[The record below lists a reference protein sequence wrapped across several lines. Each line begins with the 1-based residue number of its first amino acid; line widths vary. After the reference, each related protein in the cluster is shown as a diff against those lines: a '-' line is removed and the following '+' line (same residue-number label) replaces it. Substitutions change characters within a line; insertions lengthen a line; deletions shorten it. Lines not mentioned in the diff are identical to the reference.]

1 MDILKLRSMLSQ
13 NKSIYDLPLRVVYYA
28 RVSTEREEQLNS
40 LDSQVMYFEDLI
52 KKQENWEFID
62 GYVDEGITG
71 VLVNKRDSFLRMIRD
86 AKSGRFDLVIT
97 KEVSRF
103 ARNTL
108 DSIQYT
114 RELLNYG
121 VGVYFMSDNI
131 LTLDSDSEL
140 RLTIMSS
147 LAQEEIRKLSE
158 RVKFGYKRS
167 VEKGVVAG
175 SNNIIGYRKDK
186 GKLVI
191 DEGQAEIIRKIFEV
205 YSEGELGT
213 TKLSYLLY
221 DEYGYKNSRG
231 NAIHPA
237 NIRDIIRNPKYKGY
251 YCANKGESLDFKT
264 KKRKVH
270 TKDKWIVY
278 KDFENVPPIV
288 SEELWDKCNKILEA
302 RSSERSNPDKTVY
315 VQRFPLSRKLYCA
328 HDNCVFVRGNYKLK
342 EGKRIFWGC
351 DCYRTNGKAK
361 SLGCNSPILYEEEL
375 AKAFN
380 PIINSIVDNC
390 DDIIEDIY
398 RTLSDAKF
406 DKDYDKE
413 KNRISDEISN
423 LEKQKDN
430 LFDMR
435 SNNEISASEFA
446 DFKEK
451 INIKIEARKKAYDEV
466 FMIQANTNTSLDS
479 VNELKK
485 TIKSICNVD
494 DSNSIELASSLFE
507 KIIVETDR
515 DKEDKRKAVLHCQLK
530 ITDSERHNLPLSQ
543 LSLLMRS
550 DAGICCSKWQKF
562 SLYSRF
568 CGY

>member
-1 MDILKLRSMLSQ
+1 MDILKIRSMLSQ
-13 NKSIYDLPLRVVYYA
+13 NKNIYDLPLRVVYYA

-52 KKQENWEFID
+52 KKQENWQYVG

-71 VLVNKRDSFLRMIRD
+71 VLVNKRDSFLKMIRD
-86 AKSGRFDLVIT
+86 AKAGLFDLIVT

-114 RELLNYG
+114 RELLSRG
-121 VGVYFMSDNI
+121 VGIYFLSDNI
-131 LTLDSDSEL
+131 LTFDPDSEL

-167 VEKGVVAG
+167 VEKGIVAG
-175 SNNIIGYRKDK
+175 SNNILGYRKDK

-191 DEGQAEIIRKIFEV
+191 DEQQAEIIRKIFEI
-205 YSEGELGT
+205 YAEGEIGSN
-213 TKLSYLLY
+213 KLSYMLY

-231 NAIHPA
+231 NPIHSS

-251 YCANKGESLDFKT
+251 YCANKGETLDFKT
-264 KKRKVH
+264 KKRKVNS
-270 TKDKWIVY
+270 KDKWIVY

-288 SEELWDKCNKILEA
+288 SEELWDKCNKIIEA
-302 RSSERSNPDKTVY
+302 RSTIRSNPDKTVY

-328 HDNCVFVRGNYKLK
+328 HDNSVFVRGNYKLK

-351 DCYRTNGKAK
+351 DCYRTHGKAK
-361 SLGCNSPILYEEEL
+361 SLGCNSPLLYEEEL
-375 AKAFN
+375 AHAFK
-380 PIINSIVDNC
+380 PIINTIIDNC
-390 DDIIEDIY
+390 DDIIEEIHE
-398 RTLSDAKF
+398 TLKKSRF
-406 DKDYDKE
+406 DKDYNKE
-413 KNRISDEISN
+413 KNRITDEISN

-430 LFDMR
+430 LFNMR

-446 DFKEK
+446 DFREK
-451 INIKIEARKKAYDEV
+451 INIKIDSRKKAYDEV
-466 FMIQANTNTSLDS
+466 LMIQANTNTSLES
-479 VNELKK
+479 ATELKK
-485 TIKSICNVD
+485 TIKSICSVNDDNV
-494 DSNSIELASSLFE
+494 IELASSLFE
-507 KIIVETDR
+507 KIIVETNR

-543 LSLLMRS
+543 LSMLLMS
-550 DAGICCSKWQKF
+550 NAGICRTKWKEF
-562 SLYSRF
+562 SLYSSI
-568 CGY
+568 Y

>member
-1 MDILKLRSMLSQ
+1 MEEKLYMDILKLRSMLSQ

-175 SNNIIGYRKDK
+175 SNNIIGYRKNK

-191 DEGQAEIIRKIFEV
+191 DEEQAKFIKLIFEIYV
-205 YSEGELGT
+205 SENIGVHRLGF
-213 TKLSYLLY
+213 KLFE
-221 DEYGYKNSRG
+221 EYGV
-231 NAIHPA
+231 
-237 NIRDIIRNPKYKGY
+237 
-251 YCANKGESLDFKT
+251 T
-264 KKRKVH
+264 
-270 TKDKWIVY
+270 
-278 KDFENVPPIV
+278 
-288 SEELWDKCNKILEA
+288 
-302 RSSERSNPDKTVY
+302 
-315 VQRFPLSRKLYCA
+315 
-328 HDNCVFVRGNYKLK
+328 NY
-342 EGKRIFWGC
+342 
-351 DCYRTNGKAK
+351 
-361 SLGCNSPILYEEEL
+361 
-375 AKAFN
+375 
-380 PIINSIVDNC
+380 
-390 DDIIEDIY
+390 
-398 RTLSDAKF
+398 
-406 DKDYDKE
+406 
-413 KNRISDEISN
+413 
-423 LEKQKDN
+423 
-430 LFDMR
+430 
-435 SNNEISASEFA
+435 
-446 DFKEK
+446 
-451 INIKIEARKKAYDEV
+451 
-466 FMIQANTNTSLDS
+466 
-479 VNELKK
+479 
-485 TIKSICNVD
+485 
-494 DSNSIELASSLFE
+494 
-507 KIIVETDR
+507 
-515 DKEDKRKAVLHCQLK
+515 
-530 ITDSERHNLPLSQ
+530 
-543 LSLLMRS
+543 
-550 DAGICCSKWQKF
+550 
-562 SLYSRF
+562 
-568 CGY
+568 